1 MIEWRSDNNH
11 AESIKKNSNNVNT
24 SVIAGVTTANG
35 AHTVE
40 IYRERGNTFW
50 IASRSP

>member
-24 SVIAGVTTANG
+24 SVIAEHIKELEACIVQ
-35 AHTVE
+35 V
-40 IYRERGNTFW
+40 
-50 IASRSP
+50 